1 MSHPFLD
8 DIALRVAARYQ
19 EKKKLESG
27 NTVYVYSPQQVSR
40 RNNEKA
46 DRIEKFKSSLG
57 KLRSKVEKDLKS
69 KDTKTK
75 LTALVVALIDHTY
88 ERVGNDDSAEE
99 RGHFGVTGWQKQ
111 HVSMGS
117 GKATIKY
124 TGKSGVK
131 HEKVVDD
138 SKILPALKA
147 AYDSVEKATGGLFEG
162 VGSKEVNEYL
172 SSFNITAKDIRG
184 LHANREMQERLRTI
198 RSKGPKLPSDRKGK
212 DEILKKEFKKA
223 LEGAAEAVGHEA
235 STLRSQY
242 LVPALEDAYLKDG
255 TVIEKF
261 NEKAAGLDPE
271 VNPPLVFSHR
281 IIRQLVDHL
290 LGEDFVTEDVD
301 FKSIRL
307 VFRERGGSWEK
318 FMNGDMKHN
327 KLLEDVVSAW
337 AQLPGRKQKQETL

>member
-1 MSHPFLD
+1 MRHPILD
-8 DIALRVAARYQ
+8 DISLRVAARYH

-69 KDTKTK
+69 KDIKTK

-111 HVSMGS
+111 HVSLGK
-117 GKATIKY
+117 GKAVIKY

-147 AYDSVEKATGGLFEG
+147 AYDSVEKDTGGLFEG

-172 SSFNITAKDIRG
+172 SSFNITAKDLRG
-184 LHANREMQERLRTI
+184 LHANREMQERLKAI
-198 RSKGPKLPSDRKGK
+198 RSKGPNLPSDRKGK

-271 VNPPLVFSHR
+271 TNPPLIFSHR

-290 LGEDFVTEDVD
+290 LGEDFITEDID
-301 FKSIRL
+301 FESIRL
-307 VFRERGGSWEK
+307 VFRQKGGSWEG
-318 FMNGDMKHN
+318 FMNGDMKNN
-327 KLLEDVVSAW
+327 KLLEDIVSAW
-337 AQLPGRKQKQETL
+337 AQLPNRKKKQETI

>member
-1 MSHPFLD
+1 LKHAILDEMS
-8 DIALRVAARYQ
+8 LRIAARYQ

-27 NTVYVYSPQQVSR
+27 NTVYVYSPRQVAR

-46 DRIEKFKSSLG
+46 DRIEKFRTSLG

-111 HVSMGS
+111 HVSL
-117 GKATIKY
+117 GKGRATIKY

-138 SKILPALKA
+138 AKILPALKA
-147 AYDSVEKATGGLFEG
+147 AYDSVEKDTGGLFEG

-172 SSFNITAKDIRG
+172 SSFNITAKDLRG
-184 LHANREMQERLRTI
+184 LHANREMQERLRAI
-198 RSKGPKLPSDRKGK
+198 RSKGPKLPSDRSGK
-212 DEILKKEFKKA
+212 DKILKSEFKKA

-271 VNPPLVFSHR
+271 VNPPLIFSHR

-290 LGEDFVTEDVD
+290 LGEDFVTEDLD
-301 FKSIRL
+301 FESIRL
-307 VFRERGGSWEK
+307 VFRQKGGSWEG
-318 FMNGDMKHN
+318 FMNGDIKQN
-327 KLLEDVVSAW
+327 QLLEDIVSAW
-337 AQLPGRKQKQETL
+337 AQLPGRKKKQETL

>member
-1 MSHPFLD
+1 MKHPILD
-8 DIALRVAARYQ
+8 EISLRVAARYQ
-19 EKKKLESG
+19 QKKKLDSG
-27 NTVYVYSPQQVSR
+27 NTLYVYSPRQVSR

-46 DRIEKFKSSLG
+46 DRIEGFKSSLG
-57 KLRSKVEKDLKS
+57 KLRSKVEKDLRS

-88 ERVGNDDSAEE
+88 ERVGNDESAEE

-111 HVSMGS
+111 HVSLGK
-117 GKATIKY
+117 GKAIIKY

-138 SKILPALKA
+138 TKILPALKA

-172 SSFNITAKDIRG
+172 SDFNITAKDLRG
-184 LHANREMQERLRTI
+184 LHANREMQERLRAI

-235 STLRSQY
+235 ATLRSQY
-242 LVPALEDAYLKDG
+242 LVPSLEDTYLKDG
-255 TVIEKF
+255 TVIDKL
-261 NEKAAGLDPE
+261 NEKSAGLDPE
-271 VNPPLVFSHR
+271 SRPPLVFSNR

-290 LGEDFVTEDVD
+290 LGEDFITEDLD
-301 FKSIRL
+301 FKSMRL

-318 FMNGDMKHN
+318 FMNGDVQQN
-327 KLLEDVVSAW
+327 KILQDVVSAW
-337 AQLPGRKQKQETL
+337 AQLPDRKKKQETI

>member
-1 MSHPFLD
+1 MKLPILD
-8 DIALRVAARYQ
+8 ETSLRVAARYQ
-19 EKKKLESG
+19 QKKKLESG
-27 NTVYVYSPQQVSR
+27 NTLYVYSPQQVSR

-57 KLRSKVEKDLKS
+57 KLRKKVEKDLTS

-88 ERVGNDDSAEE
+88 ERVGNDESAEE

-111 HVSMGS
+111 HVSIGK

-124 TGKSGVK
+124 IGKSGVK

-138 SKILPALKA
+138 TKILPALKA

-172 SSFNITAKDIRG
+172 SSFNITAKDLRG
-184 LHANREMQERLRTI
+184 LHANREMQERLKSI

-223 LEGAAEAVGHEA
+223 LEGAAEAVGHEP

-242 LVPALEDAYLKDG
+242 LVPALEDAYMKDG
-255 TVIEKF
+255 TVIERF

-271 VNPPLVFSHR
+271 TSPPLVFSHR
-281 IIRQLVDHL
+281 VIRQLVDHL
-290 LGEDFVTEDVD
+290 LGEDFITEDED
-301 FKSIRL
+301 FKAIRM
-307 VFRERGGSWEK
+307 VFRSKGGSWEK
-318 FMNGDMKHN
+318 FLNGDLQQN
-327 KLLEDVVSAW
+327 KLLQDIVSAW
-337 AQLPGRKQKQETL
+337 AKLPGRKQKQETI

>member
-1 MSHPFLD
+1 
-8 DIALRVAARYQ
+8 
-19 EKKKLESG
+19 
-27 NTVYVYSPQQVSR
+27 
-40 RNNEKA
+40 
-46 DRIEKFKSSLG
+46 
-57 KLRSKVEKDLKS
+57 
-69 KDTKTK
+69 
-75 LTALVVALIDHTY
+75 
-88 ERVGNDDSAEE
+88 
-99 RGHFGVTGWQKQ
+99 
-111 HVSMGS
+111 
-117 GKATIKY
+117 
-124 TGKSGVK
+124 
-131 HEKVVDD
+131 
-138 SKILPALKA
+138 
-147 AYDSVEKATGGLFEG
+147 
-162 VGSKEVNEYL
+162 
-172 SSFNITAKDIRG
+172 
-184 LHANREMQERLRTI
+184 MQERLRTI

>member
-1 MSHPFLD
+1 MRHPILD
-8 DIALRVAARYQ
+8 EISLRVAARYQ
-19 EKKKLESG
+19 EKKKLDSG

-69 KDTKTK
+69 KDIKTK

-111 HVSMGS
+111 HVSLGK
-117 GKATIKY
+117 GKAVIKY

-147 AYDSVEKATGGLFEG
+147 AYDSVEKDTGGLFEG

-184 LHANREMQERLRTI
+184 LHANREMQERLRAL

-242 LVPALEDAYLKDG
+242 LVPALEDAYMKDG

-271 VNPPLVFSHR
+271 TNPPLIFSHR

-290 LGEDFVTEDVD
+290 LGEDFITEDID
-301 FKSIRL
+301 FESVRL
-307 VFRERGGSWEK
+307 VFRQKGGSWEG
-318 FMNGDMKHN
+318 FMNGDMKNN
-327 KLLEDVVSAW
+327 KLLEDIVSAW
-337 AQLPGRKQKQETL
+337 AQLPNRKKKQETI

>member
-1 MSHPFLD
+1 VRHPILD
-8 DIALRVAARYQ
+8 ETSLRVAARYQ
-19 EKKKLESG
+19 EKKKLDSG
-27 NTVYVYSPQQVSR
+27 NTVYIYSPQQVSR

-111 HVSMGS
+111 HVSLGK
-117 GKATIKY
+117 GKAVIKY

-147 AYDSVEKATGGLFEG
+147 AYDSVEKDTGGLFEG

-184 LHANREMQERLRTI
+184 LHANREMQERLRAL
-198 RSKGPKLPSDRKGK
+198 RSKGPKLPSDRKRK

-242 LVPALEDAYLKDG
+242 LVPALEDAYMKDG

-271 VNPPLVFSHR
+271 TNPPLIFSHR

-290 LGEDFVTEDVD
+290 LGEDFITEDID
-301 FKSIRL
+301 FESIRL
-307 VFRERGGSWEK
+307 VFRQKGGSWEG
-318 FMNGDMKHN
+318 FMNGDMKNN
-327 KLLEDVVSAW
+327 KLLEDIVSAW
-337 AQLPGRKQKQETL
+337 AQLPNRKKKQETI